1 MTVETP
7 TEATSTART
16 RLPLL
21 LGIIAL
27 VAVVLAVVFGF
38 LWRAAASDLASAQ
51 AQERDRQI
59 AINTATDY
67 AARSLTY
74 DYRDLDAFFEGV
86 DEGASQGLRDRY
98 DGVRDALTTIMTESQ
113 VVATGEVL
121 SAAVD
126 SEGGGEYKV
135 TVFAQH
141 TTPNVQQPDA
151 GAVPNLLT
159 VTVTD
164 QDGLWTVSD
173 YGPKA

>member
-7 TEATSTART
+7 TEATRTART

-38 LWRAAASDLASAQ
+38 LWRAATSDLAAAQ

-135 TVFAQH
+135 TVFAQQ
-141 TTPNVQQPDA
+141 TTQNVQQPDA
-151 GAVPNLLT
+151 GAVPNMLT

>member
-38 LWRAAASDLASAQ
+38 LWRAAASALASAQ

-135 TVFAQH
+135 TVFAQQ
-141 TTPNVQQPDA
+141 TTQNVQQPDA